1 MMESNPKNTANI
13 SVIGIE
19 RSSVDTQLKTPEKH
33 DNSKKVSF
41 FSGLRPIF
49 RLSRVFGLMPFSIIR
64 SCDAGALEPRV
75 KPRDIL
81 WLIVSI
87 FVYSITAYVMYGSIH
102 SPNDS
107 NPTSSIFR
115 WILFTSICGHY
126 IWHPNDGHRL
136 VQSF

>member
-19 RSSVDTQLKTPEKH
+19 RSSDDTQLKTPEKH

-41 FSGLRPIF
+41 FFGLRPIF

-107 NPTSSIFR
+107 NPTSSILVVYFYL
-115 WILFTSICGHY
+115 WTLFLAS
-126 IWHPNDGHRL
+126 
-136 VQSF
+136 